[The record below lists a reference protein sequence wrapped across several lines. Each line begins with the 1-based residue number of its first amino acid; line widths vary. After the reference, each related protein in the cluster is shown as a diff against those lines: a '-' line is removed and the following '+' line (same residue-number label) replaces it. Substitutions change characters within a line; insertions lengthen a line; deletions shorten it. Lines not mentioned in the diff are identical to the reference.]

1 MKQRLR
7 AYSAELSAGKYI
19 DQPNHPPPSSLFSDA
34 ELDVHLSKCTERYIA
49 AIGDVPRLLYQQLL
63 LYQSVAGT
71 EDAAVAI
78 EHAYEDPEHTLLTVA
93 IANSRNRPALQ
104 QTLSLLNMHGLEVLR
119 AQVDSVLDPMPEG
132 RPGLPSK
139 GVTLLRTLVRK
150 GEAEPDWGR
159 LTSDLRR
166 FKWVDDTTLALA
178 AAQPK
183 LGLLRAEA
191 VRRRARHRRAPRC
204 LARHRRRA
212 HRRRRRR
219 LSSAAATQAPP
230 LPERPAAAATLATA
244 ATAAPRAATPPLP
257 PPIGAGG
264 WTGRRE
270 SDAARPPVAH
280 AQPRALAAAQ
290 GELPAARGRARQP
303 LPAALRPRG
312 AAECRPFRGGL

>member
-19 DQPNHPPPSSLFSDA
+19 DQPNHPPPSSLFSEA

-49 AIGDVPRLLYQQLL
+49 ALQDVPRLLYQQLL

-71 EDAAVAI
+71 EDAAVSV
-78 EHAYEDPEHTLLTVA
+78 EHAYEDPEHTLLTMA

-104 QTLSLLNMHGLEVLR
+104 QTLLLLNMHGLEVLR
-119 AQVDSVLDPMPEG
+119 AQVDSVLDPMPDG
-132 RPGLPSK
+132 RPGLPSR

-150 GEAEPDWGR
+150 GEAEPDWGS

-191 VRRRARHRRAPRC
+191 VRRRAR
-204 LARHRRRA
+204 RRA
-212 HRRRRRR
+212 HLRRRR
-219 LSSAAATQAPP
+219 LPSAAATQAPQP
-230 LPERPAAAATLATA
+230 SKCPRRRRNPRHRRDRRPARRH
-244 ATAAPRAATPPLP
+244 PPPLP
-257 PPIGAGG
+257 PFRRRWLG
-264 WTGRRE
+264 WPT
-270 SDAARPPVAH
+270 
-280 AQPRALAAAQ
+280 
-290 GELPAARGRARQP
+290 
-303 LPAALRPRG
+303 
-312 AAECRPFRGGL
+312 

>member
-150 GEAEPDWGR
+150 GEAEPDWDS

-166 FKWVDDTTLALA
+166 FKWIDDTTLALA

-191 VRRRARHRRAPRC
+191 VRRRARHRRARHRRARRC

-212 HRRRRRR
+212 HRRRRRRR

-244 ATAAPRAATPPLP
+244 ATAAPRAATPHPLP
-257 PPIGAGG
+257 FRRRWLG
-264 WTGRRE
+264 WPT
-270 SDAARPPVAH
+270 
-280 AQPRALAAAQ
+280 
-290 GELPAARGRARQP
+290 
-303 LPAALRPRG
+303 
-312 AAECRPFRGGL
+312 

>member
-71 EDAAVAI
+71 EDAAVSV

-191 VRRRARHRRAPRC
+191 VRRRARRR
-204 LARHRRRA
+204 ARHRRR
-212 HRRRRRR
+212 R
-219 LSSAAATQAPP
+219 LPSAAATKAPQPPKRPSHPSVAATQAPP
-230 LPERPAAAATLATA
+230 PPPRPSRPPPPP
-244 ATAAPRAATPPLP
+244 PRAPPPLTP
-257 PPIGAGG
+257 SPFGAGG
-264 WTGRRE
+264 WAGRRE
-270 SDAARPPVAH
+270 PYAA
-280 AQPRALAAAQ
+280 
-290 GELPAARGRARQP
+290 
-303 LPAALRPRG
+303 
-312 AAECRPFRGGL
+312 